1 MTYTTKEA
9 LINRIDRI
17 INGTVKHY
25 RSDWTEYDR
34 PKLIRWLASDKRDD
48 KQLLLI
54 ARDCG
59 TYLLRAAD
67 IATAGSP
74 AETILSYYRDQ
85 EPSGCSFYRIDLNRM
100 QVVKAI

>member
-17 INGTVKHY
+17 ITGTVKHY
-25 RSDWTEYDR
+25 MSDWTELDR

-59 TYLLRAAD
+59 TYLLRMVDVNNKEHEASV
-67 IATAGSP
+67 IN
-74 AETILSYYRDQ
+74 EYYREQ
-85 EPSGCSFYRIDLNRM
+85 EDDSCKFYMIDLNRM
-100 QVVKAI
+100 QIKTA